1 MLAELLMRHGA
12 LLAVLLV
19 SSLAFAACLPTSKV
33 NPVQSRQSVSAQTL
47 FLTPR
52 VLAGLHAHTTKP

>member
-1 MLAELLMRHGA
+1 MLAELLMRYGA

-33 NPVQSRQSVSAQTL
+33 HHVQSRQSVPVWTL
-47 FLTPR
+47 RLTPR